1 LINDD
6 NEFVIKFRKQVLTK
20 LLGFT
25 LGVFLSSYYL
35 LDDNESSLILIIGS
49 ALIFIFAYK
58 LIAFFDEVVRELHQF
73 GIRLKN
79 GTAKKSSPKDRSND
93 SIQEYLQSVYQK
105 EVKAQQRSRSQF
117 THLKTIIQHIEIGL
131 ISFDNIGKIHIFNN
145 AAKQLLKCPQQKNI
159 DELKNISNTL
169 VEHFTTLKTGGRT
182 LVKIEQEDEI
192 IQLSI
197 FAIELQYEELPVKL
211 ITLQNLQTEL
221 EQNEMEAW
229 KKLVRVLTHEI
240 MNSVTPITSLSQTM
254 EEEIDMLTQQDDLTE
269 TCQDSLDDIMMAV
282 QTIGRRGK
290 GLINFVNDFKNITH
304 IPKPTI
310 KTENL
315 YDLLNEIKMLH
326 QAELEM
332 AGVDLK
338 IALECEEPIVE
349 VDKDQISQVFINLIK
364 NAIQAMEVNSEHKL
378 IEVLIKDN
386 STHDA
391 VHVHIKDNGKGID
404 EEALSRIFVPFF
416 TTKKEG
422 SGIGLSLSK
431 QIIRQHFGS
440 ISAKSH
446 LGVGTE
452 FTIRLRK
459 EILMM
464 MV

>member
-1 LINDD
+1 
-6 NEFVIKFRKQVLTK
+6 
-20 LLGFT
+20 LGFT